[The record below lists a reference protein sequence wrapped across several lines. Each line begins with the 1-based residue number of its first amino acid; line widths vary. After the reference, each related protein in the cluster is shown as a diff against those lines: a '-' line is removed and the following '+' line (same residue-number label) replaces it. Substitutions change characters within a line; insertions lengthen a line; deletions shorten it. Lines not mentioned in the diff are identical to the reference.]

1 MKKEKFSLSRL
12 MLALLAAFSLLFSGC
27 GAPSAPTA
35 SATPTPPSLEANSV
49 EHQQVAFADM
59 AYVRPDLE
67 ALDQKIADCQAMAAE
82 EGKES
87 ELLAMYDEILDDI
100 RNLDAM
106 DTLATIHYNLD
117 TTDTYYEE
125 EMTTL
130 DNYYTRLD
138 NKMNELTETILA
150 SGYQDAAK
158 AAWGDAFIER
168 YEFNSKLNS
177 PEIEALSE
185 QENDLVTQYT
195 KLLASD
201 YTTELNG
208 QTVTVEDLDLNT
220 DEGIQAYTEIYE
232 KKNAELGGIYLQLR
246 DLRIQIAQ
254 TLGYDSY
261 TDYAYDV
268 LGRDYTPEDA
278 RNFSEKVRT
287 ELLPAFGQMI
297 NANYN
302 ELISALTSMQSGDGD
317 LEAVLPILKTS
328 LQAEFPSKMSEALDY
343 MQNNKL
349 YDFSNEPSK
358 MHAGYTTYI
367 NDYSAPFMF
376 INSNDYRNADTV
388 IHEFGHY
395 YNFYLM
401 PTISWND
408 SNNLDAAE
416 IHSQALE
423 LLMQPYYDQFFG
435 ADQAEG
441 QKIYSIYNMIS
452 SILQGCAEDEFQQ
465 AVFANPDLTLE
476 EVNEL
481 HSEIFYQFTGSELYY
496 EWVEIHHHFETPF
509 YYVSYATSAISA
521 LEIWAQSLDDR
532 NQALSTYNQITQFTT
547 NFKYRDALTSS
558 GLKDPFTSDCVSEIA
573 EKVKGL

>member
-12 MLALLAAFSLLFSGC
+12 MLALLAAFSLLLSGC

-82 EGKES
+82 EDKES
-87 ELLAMYDEILDDI
+87 ELLAMYGEILDDI

-302 ELISALTSMQSGDGD
+302 ELVSALTSMQSGNGD

-328 LQAEFPSKMSEALDY
+328 LQKEFPSKMSEALDY

-349 YDFSNEPSK
+349 YDFSNEPNK
-358 MHAGYTTYI
+358 MHAGYTTFI

-441 QKIYSIYNMIS
+441 QKIYSIYNMLS

-476 EVNEL
+476 EVNQL
-481 HSEIFYQFTGSELYY
+481 HSDIFYSYTGNELYY

-509 YYVSYATSAISA
+509 YYISYATSAISA
-521 LEIWAQSLDDR
+521 LEIWAQSVDDR
-532 NQALSTYNQITQFTT
+532 AKALSTYNQITQYTV
-547 NFKYRDALTSS
+547 NFKYRDALVGS

>member
-1 MKKEKFSLSRL
+1 MKNKRFSLSRL
-12 MLALLAAFSLLFSGC
+12 MLALLAVFSLLLSGC
-27 GAPSAPTA
+27 GAPSAPSA
-35 SATPTPPSLEANSV
+35 SPTPLAEAVSV
-49 EHQQVAFADM
+49 EHQPHPFGDM
-59 AYVRPDLE
+59 EYVRPDLDS
-67 ALDQKIADCQAMAAE
+67 LDQKIADCQAMAAE
-82 EGKES
+82 ADKES
-87 ELLAMYDEILDDI
+87 ELLALYDEILEDI
-100 RNLDAM
+100 RHLDTM
-106 DTLATIHYNLD
+106 DSLATIHYNLD
-117 TTDTYYEE
+117 TTDAFYEE

-138 NKMNELTETILA
+138 NKMNELTGTILE
-150 SGYQDAAK
+150 SSYQEAAK
-158 AAWGDAFIER
+158 AAWGEEFIER
-168 YEFNSKLNS
+168 YEINSKLNS
-177 PEIEALSE
+177 PE
-185 QENDLVTQYT
+185 
-195 KLLASD
+195 
-201 YTTELNG
+201 
-208 QTVTVEDLDLNT
+208 TVTVNDLDLTT
-220 DEGIQAYTEIYE
+220 DEGIQAYNEIYE

-246 DLRIQIAQ
+246 DLRIQIAEK
-254 TLGYDSY
+254 LGYDNY
-261 TDYAYDV
+261 TEYAYDV

-278 RNFSEKVRT
+278 HNFSEKIRT
-287 ELLPAFGQMI
+287 EMLPAFGQMI
-297 NANYN
+297 SKHYDELVNAI
-302 ELISALTSMQSGDGD
+302 ESMQAGEGD
-317 LEAVLPILKTS
+317 LEAALPILKTA
-328 LQAEFPSKMSEALDY
+328 LQKEFPGKMSEALDY

-349 YDFSNEPSK
+349 YDFSSEPNK
-358 MHAGYTTYI
+358 MHAGYTTI
-367 NDYSAPFMF
+367 LNEYSAPFMF
-376 INSNDYRNADTV
+376 INSSDYRQPDTV

-401 PTISWND
+401 PELKWND
-408 SNNLDAAE
+408 NNNLDAAE

-441 QKIYSIYNMIS
+441 QKVFSIYNMIS

-509 YYVSYATSAISA
+509 YYISYATSAISA

-573 EKVKGL
+573 AKVKGL

>member
-1 MKKEKFSLSRL
+1 
-12 MLALLAAFSLLFSGC
+12 MLALLAAFSLLLSGC
-27 GAPSAPTA
+27 GSTPAPAP
-35 SATPTPPSLEANSV
+35 SATPTPWVEAVSV
-49 EHQQVAFADM
+49 EHQPHPFGDM
-59 AYVRPDLE
+59 EYVRPDLE
-67 ALDQKIADCQAMAAE
+67 GLDQKIADCQAMAAE
-82 EGKES
+82 ADKES
-87 ELLAMYDEILDDI
+87 ELLALYDEILEDI
-100 RNLDAM
+100 RHLDTM
-106 DTLATIHYNLD
+106 DSLATIHYNLD
-117 TTDTYYEE
+117 TTDAFYEE

-138 NKMNELTETILA
+138 NRMNELTGTILE
-150 SGYQDAAK
+150 SSYQEAAK
-158 AAWGDAFIER
+158 AAWGEEFIER
-168 YEFNSKLNS
+168 YEINSKLNS
-177 PEIEALSE
+177 PEIEELSE

-195 KLLASD
+195 KLLASE

-208 QTVTVEDLDLNT
+208 QTVTIDDLDLTT
-220 DEGIQAYTEIYE
+220 DEGIQAYSEIYE

-246 DLRIQIAQ
+246 DLRIQIAEK
-254 TLGYDSY
+254 LGYDNY

-278 RNFSEKVRT
+278 HNFSEKIRT
-287 ELLPAFGQMI
+287 EMLPAFGQMI
-297 NANYN
+297 NNHYD
-302 ELISALTSMQSGDGD
+302 ELVNAINGMQAGDGD
-317 LEAVLPILKTS
+317 LEAALPILKTA
-328 LQAEFPSKMSEALDY
+328 LQKEFPGKMSEALDY
-343 MQNNKL
+343 MQSNKL
-349 YDFSNEPSK
+349 YDFSAEPNK
-358 MHAGYTTYI
+358 MHAGYTTI
-367 NDYSAPFMF
+367 LNEYSAPFMF
-376 INSNDYRNADTV
+376 INSSDYRQPDTV
-388 IHEFGHY
+388 AHEFGHY

-401 PTISWND
+401 PELKWND
-408 SNNLDAAE
+408 NNNLDAAE

-441 QKIYSIYNMIS
+441 QKIYSIYSMIS

>member
-1 MKKEKFSLSRL
+1 MKNKRFSLSRL
-12 MLALLAAFSLLFSGC
+12 MLALLAVFSLLLSGC
-27 GAPSAPTA
+27 GAPSAPSA
-35 SATPTPPSLEANSV
+35 SPTPLAEAVSV
-49 EHQQVAFADM
+49 EHQPHPFGDM
-59 AYVRPDLE
+59 EYVRPDLDS
-67 ALDQKIADCQAMAAE
+67 LDQKIADCQAMAAE
-82 EGKES
+82 ADKES
-87 ELLAMYDEILDDI
+87 ELLVLYDEILEDI
-100 RNLDAM
+100 RHLDTM
-106 DTLATIHYNLD
+106 DSLATIHYNLD
-117 TTDTYYEE
+117 TTDAFYEE

-138 NKMNELTETILA
+138 NKMNELTGTILE
-150 SGYQDAAK
+150 SSYQEAAK
-158 AAWGDAFIER
+158 AAWGEEFIER
-168 YEFNSKLNS
+168 YEINSKLNS
-177 PEIEALSE
+177 PE
-185 QENDLVTQYT
+185 
-195 KLLASD
+195 
-201 YTTELNG
+201 
-208 QTVTVEDLDLNT
+208 QTVTVNDLDLTT
-220 DEGIQAYTEIYE
+220 DEGIQAYNEIYE

-246 DLRIQIAQ
+246 DLRIQIAEK
-254 TLGYDSY
+254 LGYDNY
-261 TDYAYDV
+261 TEYAYDV

-278 RNFSEKVRT
+278 HNFSEKIRT
-287 ELLPAFGQMI
+287 EMLPAFGQMI
-297 NANYN
+297 SKHYDELVNAI
-302 ELISALTSMQSGDGD
+302 EGMQAGEGD
-317 LEAVLPILKTS
+317 LEAALPILKTA
-328 LQAEFPSKMSEALDY
+328 LQKEFPGKMSEALDY

-349 YDFSNEPSK
+349 YDFSAEPNK
-358 MHAGYTTYI
+358 MHAGYTTI
-367 NDYSAPFMF
+367 LNEYSAPFMF
-376 INSNDYRNADTV
+376 INSSDYRQPDTV

-401 PTISWND
+401 PELKWND
-408 SNNLDAAE
+408 NNNLDAAE

-509 YYVSYATSAISA
+509 YYISYATSAISA

-573 EKVKGL
+573 AKVKGL